1 MSTHDLA
8 QTHCN
13 TVQHATQQQLEHP
26 GLDTTS
32 PQEERAVHS
41 AVRRTRRRRVKKWN
55 PGKRFSMREAFVDG
69 TALLRKAARLA
80 RFDDIA
86 VDLCFWDLGCSSWVG
101 VEPRP
106 SGAISRNIR
115 EVRLGRGRFTPHCP
129 ITDYALKF
137 EGGSGIE
144 DGRAIFRKWLRSL
157 HNGIAK
163 YVEAYGVPCR
173 FKCFDP
179 FKEQWLVTI
188 GAPAGWLMDSQ
199 DWERAVSI
207 DLKWNTKPHS
217 CLRSLNS
224 VKVACPVKQ
233 DGKRNTYRE
242 VADPISRLVLKV

>member
-115 EVRLGRGRFTPHCP
+115 E
-129 ITDYALKF
+129 F

-144 DGRAIFRKWLRSL
+144 DGRATFRKWLRSL

>member
-1 MSTHDLA
+1 MSIHHLA

-13 TVQHATQQQLEHP
+13 TVQHATQQLEHP

-32 PQEERAVHS
+32 PQEERTAHS
-41 AVRRTRRRRVKKWN
+41 AVRRTRGRRVRKRN

-80 RFDDIA
+80 RFDGISL
-86 VDLCFWDLGCSSWVG
+86 DLCFWDLGCSSWVG
-101 VEPRP
+101 VEPQP
-106 SGAISRNIR
+106 SGAMSRNST
-115 EVRLGRGRFTPHCP
+115 EVRPDGGRFTPHCP
-129 ITDYALKF
+129 ITDYVLKF
-137 EGGSGIE
+137 EGESGIE
-144 DGRAIFRKWLRSL
+144 GGRATFRNWLRSL
-157 HNGIAK
+157 HDGIAK

-224 VKVACPVKQ
+224 VKVACLLKQ

>member
-26 GLDTTS
+26 GLDATS

-115 EVRLGRGRFTPHCP
+115 E
-129 ITDYALKF
+129 F

-144 DGRAIFRKWLRSL
+144 DGRATFRKWLRSL

-199 DWERAVSI
+199 DWERA
-207 DLKWNTKPHS
+207 
-217 CLRSLNS
+217 C
-224 VKVACPVKQ
+224 
-233 DGKRNTYRE
+233 E
-242 VADPISRLVLKV
+242 SRLSREARWKAQHVSGGGRPNISTSSQGVKREGRREREKEKERRKHP

>member
-13 TVQHATQQQLEHP
+13 TVQHATKQQPEHP

-115 EVRLGRGRFTPHCP
+115 E
-129 ITDYALKF
+129 F

-144 DGRAIFRKWLRSL
+144 DGRATFRKWLRSL

-179 FKEQWLVTI
+179 FKEQWLVII

-199 DWERAVSI
+199 QTCVFGYDISI
-207 DLKWNTKPHS
+207 STVLSGYIDTDIYRYRYNSLPLKW
-217 CLRSLNS
+217 
-224 VKVACPVKQ
+224 
-233 DGKRNTYRE
+233 
-242 VADPISRLVLKV
+242 ISRLIST